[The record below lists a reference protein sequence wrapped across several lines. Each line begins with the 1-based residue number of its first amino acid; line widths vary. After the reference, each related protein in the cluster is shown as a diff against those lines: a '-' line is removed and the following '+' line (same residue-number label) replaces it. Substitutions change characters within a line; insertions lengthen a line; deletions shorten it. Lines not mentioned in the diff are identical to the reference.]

1 MNNTDNK
8 VDEAYDNFLTFA
20 ENVKVVVDEEENIK
34 YADIKN
40 LNDTKQPIS
49 ATGIYDP
56 ITGDIAVDSANTDTK
71 TLSDLHFNR
80 FTGKEDI
87 SFTIDDIK
95 NILPRTL
102 GSEIDNLNDINILNN
117 IIKRKIN
124 GEKIS
129 YDELPNFLK
138 ESALDIVRRSSDD
151 GPALA
156 FLGNKTRLNYAANLL
171 IGELAEEWK
180 KKNAYIDLDTM
191 LAGFDKEL
199 QKFQTDAS
207 KEFGNILMSFDE
219 ERKKEIDAAIARC
232 KAEGKS
238 EAIEKLEKI
247 KNIID
252 EAYNLTDFS
261 EFCKHVKIKKFDL
274 EKPKKIFLSF
284 NAKYLKHNNNI
295 NDIQYC
301 PIVLN
306 RHIIG
311 DEKSNMKLC
320 LAFCKYCMNYSPDN
334 IEEHSF
340 MYYFI
345 KNIILL
351 DRINPKGLSYD
362 SLDEKSKN
370 FYDGFL
376 NNLKRCILNLNN
388 K

>member
-20 ENVKVVVDEEENIK
+20 ENVKVVVDEEENTK
-34 YADIKN
+34 YTDIKN

-56 ITGDIAVDSANTDTK
+56 ITGDIAVDSANIDTK

-80 FTGKEDI
+80 FTGEEDI

-156 FLGNKTRLNYAANLL
+156 FLGSKTRLNYAANLL

-199 QKFQTDAS
+199 QKFQTDTS
-207 KEFGNILMSFDE
+207 KELGNILMSFDE

-301 PIVLN
+301 PIVLD

-345 KNIILL
+345 KNIILYKNTC
-351 DRINPKGLSYD
+351 RIT
-362 SLDEKSKN
+362 
-370 FYDGFL
+370 
-376 NNLKRCILNLNN
+376 
-388 K
+388 

>member
-20 ENVKVVVDEEENIK
+20 ENVKVVVDEEENTK
-34 YADIKN
+34 YTDIKN

-56 ITGDIAVDSANTDTK
+56 ITGDIAVDSANIDTK

-80 FTGKEDI
+80 FTGEEDI

-156 FLGNKTRLNYAANLL
+156 FLGSKTRLNYAANLL

-199 QKFQTDAS
+199 QKFQTDTS
-207 KEFGNILMSFDE
+207 KELGNILMSFDE

-301 PIVLN
+301 PIVLD

-388 K
+388 R